1 MILVTIKKL
10 NDLRL
15 TVLLP
20 AEGIIRQPY
29 SMSFQDL
36 LHYIASAAM
45 PPLRIRNVFRH
56 RFYFRYGIFRTTR
69 QATFT
74 HYFYIGSCLAE
85 LGQYEEALNYFF
97 KLDFIES
104 NCVKAWRGIGWCSF
118 ISLKYEQAMKY
129 YEKIIEHKPLAIDYM
144 NAGHVAWVMGNIQK
158 AAVLYGKAI
167 TACGTRER
175 FLEMF
180 HKDEEPLLKQ
190 GIREE
195 DIPLMLDL
203 L

>member
-10 NDLRL
+10 NDLQL

-74 HYFYIGSCLAE
+74 HYCYIGHIIPHIQDFIISKYR
-85 LGQYEEALNYFF
+85 LGQETANMQWPEWIYGAFVPIGAAFAAIAFF
-97 KLDFIES
+97 QTMLVMCKEY
-104 NCVKAWRGIGWCSF
+104 K
-118 ISLKYEQAMKY
+118 EQ
-129 YEKIIEHKPLAIDYM
+129 E
-144 NAGHVAWVMGNIQK
+144 
-158 AAVLYGKAI
+158 GK
-167 TACGTRER
+167 
-175 FLEMF
+175 
-180 HKDEEPLLKQ
+180 K
-190 GIREE
+190 
-195 DIPLMLDL
+195 
-203 L
+203 